1 MAITTTQQLGLYNGA
16 LTKLA
21 SLTVNE
27 EAQWLLTDVWNDGN
41 GAVCLEEGLWFFATR
56 TSMLGYDP
64 TITPSF
70 GYAFAFEKPADWA
83 AAAAAETRPPYF
95 WVGTDAESAAD
106 AEPAEPVVNLPVTIR
121 NQDLHHSEL
130 TIVRRF
136 DSGAEIV
143 IATVA
148 PGDFY
153 AAIVWD
159 GCELVIRANG

>member
-16 LTKLA
+16 LRLVGNTKLA

-41 GAVCLEEGLWFFATR
+41 GAVQACLEEGLWFFATR

-106 AEPAEPVVNLPVTIR
+106 AEPAEPVR
-121 NQDLHHSEL
+121 MFE
-130 TIVRRF
+130 
-136 DSGAEIV
+136 
-143 IATVA
+143 
-148 PGDFY
+148 
-153 AAIVWD
+153 
-159 GCELVIRANG
+159 

>member
-1 MAITTTQQLGLYNGA
+1 MASRSPGTAYQFSKGA
-16 LTKLA
+16 C
-21 SLTVNE
+21 N
-27 EAQWLLTDVWNDGN
+27 
-41 GAVCLEEGLWFFATR
+41 
-56 TSMLGYDP
+56 
-64 TITPSF
+64 
-70 GYAFAFEKPADWA
+70 
-83 AAAAAETRPPYF
+83 
-95 WVGTDAESAAD
+95 
-106 AEPAEPVVNLPVTIR
+106 VVNLPVTIR